1 MMPVSDGP
9 VVLLLV
15 RRVLGLVGS
24 GGSPETK
31 DSQIAVLRHQLA
43 VPAATSPGRAT
54 GRPTG

>member
-1 MMPVSDGP
+1 

-31 DSQIAVLRHQLA
+31 DLQIAVLRHQLA